1 MQNFIF
7 HLLFVG
13 GGALLLAHLKFFKFS
28 HKRFEN
34 LRKFL
39 YKGHTMGQLFQGVV
53 SNCKQGV
60 LSTTSGK
67 ITTTAFTQSVSG
79 SINTTH
85 SHYTTFDIGNMGFK
99 LKGDYPL
106 RDGDEVVCYAIKI
119 RGYYLVETLKNVTRN
134 YFASDRFGSLW
145 WYYLGIISGILS
157 ACVAIILAV
166 LPIIYPSIITY
177 PFVILT
183 SGWCITS
190 FAGAI
195 VAKPRYKQN
204 KIIENYNPHLTQA
217 DNIALTQAQL
227 ENESKK
233 NAQRRFS
240 FLMGLLSLLFWA
252 LVGALASLM
261 LFLVSGT
268 INEVIKAQWAKS
280 ISLWFKDNENM
291 PITWVV
297 ATLVLWVLNFINKRK
312 QISVISIFM
321 RLFLGL
327 LGGFG
332 VMFIVYLALES
343 RLETYMGIVL
353 AIWPITTLVLWIF
366 GVFGF
371 IRKRIQNKIAS

>member
-1 MQNFIF
+1 
-7 HLLFVG
+7 
-13 GGALLLAHLKFFKFS
+13 
-28 HKRFEN
+28 
-34 LRKFL
+34 
-39 YKGHTMGQLFQGVV
+39 MGQLFQGVV
-53 SNCKQGV
+53 SNCNQGV

-67 ITTTAFTQSVSG
+67 IYTTAFTRSVEG
-79 SINTTH
+79 SIDTTH
-85 SHYTTFDIGNMGFK
+85 HHYTTFDIGNMGFK

-106 RDGDEVVCYAIKI
+106 RDGDAVVFYAAPSG
-119 RGYYLVETLKNVTRN
+119 GYYEVQTIANFTRN
-134 YFASDRFGSLW
+134 YFIRDKLGSLR
-145 WYYLGIISGILS
+145 GIYFGFISGILS
-157 ACVAIILAV
+157 ACAAIVLAV

-233 NAQRRFS
+233 NAQKRFS

-280 ISLWFKDNENM
+280 ISLWFKDNENI

-332 VMFIVYLALES
+332 IALVVSFALDLSDES
-343 RLETYMGIVL
+343 WLETYMGIVL
-353 AIWPITTLVLWIF
+353 ATWPITTLVLWIF

-371 IRKRIQNKIAS
+371 IRKRKQNH

>member
-1 MQNFIF
+1 MGQLFQAGQ
-7 HLLFVG
+7 LLQ
-13 GGALLLAHLKFFKFS
+13 A
-28 HKRFEN
+28 
-34 LRKFL
+34 
-39 YKGHTMGQLFQGVV
+39 GQLFQGVV
-53 SNCKQGV
+53 SNCNQRV
-60 LSTTSGK
+60 ESTTSGK
-67 ITTTAFTQSVSG
+67 IYTTAFTRSVKG
-79 SINTTH
+79 SIDTTRNC
-85 SHYTTFDIGNMGFK
+85 YTTFDIGNMSFTLAG
-99 LKGDYPL
+99 GYPI

-119 RGYYLVETLKNVTRN
+119 GPYYLVETLKNVTRN
-134 YFASDRFGSLW
+134 YSVSDRFGSLW
-145 WYYLGIISGILS
+145 WYYLGLVSGILS
-157 ACVAIILAV
+157 ACVAIVFAFFAIM
-166 LPIIYPSIITY
+166 IIYSEYLPYIPLLIMV
-177 PFVILT
+177 VIA
-183 SGWCITS
+183 SSSWS
-190 FAGAI
+190 FISFKGIKI
-195 VAKPRYKQN
+195 VKRKYKQT

-252 LVGALASLM
+252 LVSALTTLM

-280 ISLWFKDNENM
+280 ISLWFGDSENT

-332 VMFIVYLALES
+332 VFLGVWFALYLS
-343 RLETYMGIVL
+343 DKSWLETYKWIVF
-353 AIWPITTLVLWIF
+353 ATWPITTIVLWIF

-371 IRKRIQNKIAS
+371 IRKRKQNKITN

>member
-1 MQNFIF
+1 
-7 HLLFVG
+7 
-13 GGALLLAHLKFFKFS
+13 
-28 HKRFEN
+28 
-34 LRKFL
+34 
-39 YKGHTMGQLFQGVV
+39 MGQLFQGVV
-53 SNCKQGV
+53 SNCSQGV

-67 ITTTAFTQSVSG
+67 ITTTAFTRSVEG
-79 SINTTH
+79 SIDTTH
-85 SHYTTFDIGNMGFK
+85 HHYTTFDIGNMGFK
-99 LKGDYPL
+99 LEGDYPL
-106 RDGDEVVCYAIKI
+106 RDGDAVVFYAAPSG
-119 RGYYLVETLKNVTRN
+119 GYYEVQTIANFTRN
-134 YFASDRFGSLW
+134 YFIRDKLGSLR
-145 WYYLGIISGILS
+145 GIYFGFISGILS
-157 ACVAIILAV
+157 ACAAIVLAV

-217 DNIALTQAQL
+217 DNLALAQAQL

-233 NAQRRFS
+233 RAQRRFS

-252 LVGALASLM
+252 LVSALATAM
-261 LFLVSGT
+261 LLAVSGV
-268 INEVIKAQWAKS
+268 INEIIEAQWAKS
-280 ISLWFKDNENM
+280 IELWFKDNENI

-332 VMFIVYLALES
+332 VFLGVWFALYLSDES
-343 RLETYMGIVL
+343 WLETYKWILL

-371 IRKRIQNKIAS
+371 IRKRKQNKITN

>member
-1 MQNFIF
+1 
-7 HLLFVG
+7 
-13 GGALLLAHLKFFKFS
+13 
-28 HKRFEN
+28 
-34 LRKFL
+34 
-39 YKGHTMGQLFQGVV
+39 MGQLFQGVV
-53 SNCKQGV
+53 SNCKQRV

-106 RDGDEVVCYAIKI
+106 RDGDAVVFYAAPSG
-119 RGYYLVETLKNVTRN
+119 GYYEVQTLKNFTRN
-134 YFASDRFGSLW
+134 YFIRDKLAPMW
-145 WYYLGIISGILS
+145 AYLIWGILL
-157 ACVAIILAV
+157 ACGAFWLLSQVMTFVRADSITAIGAFLFGAFFGV
-166 LPIIYPSIITY
+166 
-177 PFVILT
+177 T
-183 SGWCITS
+183 SLKCFIKMPM
-190 FAGAI
+190 ANY
-195 VAKPRYKQN
+195 KDKQN
-204 KIIENYNPHLTQA
+204 KIIENYNPRLTQA

-233 NAQRRFS
+233 RFLS
-240 FLMGLLSLLFWA
+240 LPSLLSLLFWA
-252 LVGALASLM
+252 LVGALTTAM
-261 LFLVSGT
+261 LLAVSGA

-280 ISLWFKDNENM
+280 ISLWFKDNENI

-332 VMFIVYLALES
+332 IMIIVFFALDLSDGS

-371 IRKRIQNKIAS
+371 IRKRRQNKITN

>member
-1 MQNFIF
+1 MRQ
-7 HLLFVG
+7 LFQ
-13 GGALLLAHLKFFKFS
+13 A
-28 HKRFEN
+28 
-34 LRKFL
+34 
-39 YKGHTMGQLFQGVV
+39 GQLFQGVV
-53 SNCKQGV
+53 SNCNQGV

-67 ITTTAFTQSVSG
+67 ITTTAFTRRVEG
-79 SINTTH
+79 SIGTTH
-85 SHYTTFDIGNMGFK
+85 SHYTTFDIGNMSFTLAG
-99 LKGDYPL
+99 GYPI

-119 RGYYLVETLKNVTRN
+119 GPYYLVETLKNVTRN
-134 YFASDRFGSLW
+134 YSVSDRFGSLW

-157 ACVAIILAV
+157 ACVAIVATFFAIM
-166 LPIIYPSIITY
+166 IIYSEYISYIPYII
-177 PFVILT
+177 VVVVA
-183 SGWCITS
+183 SSSWS
-190 FAGAI
+190 FISFKGIKI
-195 VAKPRYKQN
+195 VKRKYKQT

-227 ENESKK
+227 ENKSKK

-252 LVGALASLM
+252 LVGALATAM
-261 LFLVSGT
+261 LFLVGGV
-268 INEVIKAQWAKS
+268 INEIIKAQWANS
-280 ISLWFKDNENM
+280 IVFWFKDDANM

-332 VMFIVYLALES
+332 VFLGVWFALYLS
-343 RLETYMGIVL
+343 DKSWLETYKWIVL

-371 IRKRIQNKIAS
+371 IRKRKQNKITN

>member
-1 MQNFIF
+1 MRQ
-7 HLLFVG
+7 LFQ
-13 GGALLLAHLKFFKFS
+13 A
-28 HKRFEN
+28 
-34 LRKFL
+34 
-39 YKGHTMGQLFQGVV
+39 GQLFQGVV
-53 SNCKQGV
+53 SNCNQGV

-67 ITTTAFTQSVSG
+67 ITTTAFTRSVEG
-79 SINTTH
+79 SIDTTH
-85 SHYTTFDIGNMGFK
+85 HHYTTFDIGNMSFIK
-99 LKGDYPL
+99 LGGDYPI

-145 WYYLGIISGILS
+145 WYYLGLISGILS
-157 ACVAIILAV
+157 ACVVIVLAV
-166 LPIIYPSIITY
+166 FPIIYPSIIPY
-177 PFVILT
+177 PFIMGISVGCLFFFT
-183 SGWCITS
+183 L
-190 FAGAI
+190 
-195 VAKPRYKQN
+195 AKIAKLRYKQN

-233 NAQRRFS
+233 KAQRRFS

-252 LVGALASLM
+252 LVSALATAM
-261 LFLVSGT
+261 LLAVSGV
-268 INEVIKAQWAKS
+268 INEIIEAQWAKS
-280 ISLWFKDNENM
+280 IELWFKDNENI

-297 ATLVLWVLNFINKRK
+297 TTLVLWVLNFINKRK
-312 QISVISIFM
+312 QISAIAIFM

-332 VMFIVYLALES
+332 IMFIVYLALYLSDES
-343 RLETYMGIVL
+343 RLETYKWIVL

-371 IRKRIQNKIAS
+371 IKKENKTKSLTSKSNNA

>member
-1 MQNFIF
+1 
-7 HLLFVG
+7 
-13 GGALLLAHLKFFKFS
+13 
-28 HKRFEN
+28 
-34 LRKFL
+34 
-39 YKGHTMGQLFQGVV
+39 MGQLFQGVV
-53 SNCKQGV
+53 SNCSQGV
-60 LSTTSGK
+60 LSTTSGEIK
-67 ITTTAFTQSVSG
+67 TNAFTRSVSG

-99 LKGDYPL
+99 LEGDYPL
-106 RDGDEVVCYAIKI
+106 RDGDAVVFYAAPSG
-119 RGYYLVETLKNVTRN
+119 GYYGVQTIANFTRN
-134 YFASDRFGSLW
+134 YFIRDKLGSLW
-145 WYYLGIISGILS
+145 GYYLGIISGILS
-157 ACVAIILAV
+157 ACAAIVVAFFAIIYSEELGV
-166 LPIIYPSIITY
+166 IFSFIIISWS
-177 PFVILT
+177 FA
-183 SGWCITS
+183 S
-190 FAGAI
+190 FAGAKI
-195 VAKPRYKQN
+195 AKLRYKQN

-217 DNIALTQAQL
+217 DNLALAQAQL
-227 ENESKK
+227 ENKSKK

-252 LVGALASLM
+252 LVGALTTLM

-332 VMFIVYLALES
+332 IMFIVLLALYLSDES
-343 RLETYMGIVL
+343 RLETYRWIVL
-353 AIWPITTLVLWIF
+353 ATWPITTLVLWIF
-366 GVFGF
+366 GVWLY
-371 IRKRIQNKIAS
+371 KKAKIAN

>member
-1 MQNFIF
+1 MRQ
-7 HLLFVG
+7 LFQ
-13 GGALLLAHLKFFKFS
+13 A
-28 HKRFEN
+28 
-34 LRKFL
+34 
-39 YKGHTMGQLFQGVV
+39 GQLLQGVV
-53 SNCKQGV
+53 SNCNQSV

-67 ITTTAFTQSVSG
+67 ITTTAFFRRVEG
-79 SINTTH
+79 SIDTTH
-85 SHYTTFDIGNMGFK
+85 HHYTTFDIGNMSFVLEGN
-99 LKGDYPL
+99 YPI

-119 RGYYLVETLKNVTRN
+119 GGHYWVETLKNFTRN
-134 YFASDRFGSLW
+134 YSVRDRFGSLR
-145 WYYLGIISGILS
+145 WYYRGIISGILS
-157 ACVAIILAV
+157 ACAAAFFTIM
-166 LPIIYPSIITY
+166 IIYPIYYTLDTLYLYALPLPIMMTIVS
-177 PFVILT
+177 
-183 SGWCITS
+183 SSWS
-190 FAGAI
+190 FISFKWIKI
-195 VAKPRYKQN
+195 VKRKDKQN

-252 LVGALASLM
+252 LVGALATLM

-280 ISLWFKDNENM
+280 IELWFKDNENI

-332 VMFIVYLALES
+332 VFLGVGLALDYS
-343 RLETYMGIVL
+343 GLEDWITENRWIVL

-371 IRKRIQNKIAS
+371 IRKRKQNKIAN

>member
-1 MQNFIF
+1 
-7 HLLFVG
+7 
-13 GGALLLAHLKFFKFS
+13 
-28 HKRFEN
+28 
-34 LRKFL
+34 
-39 YKGHTMGQLFQGVV
+39 MGQLFQGMV
-53 SNCKQGV
+53 SNCSQGV
-60 LSTTSGK
+60 LSTTSGEIK
-67 ITTTAFTQSVSG
+67 TNAFTRSVSG

-99 LKGDYPL
+99 LEGDYPL
-106 RDGDEVVCYAIKI
+106 RDGDAVVFYAAPSG
-119 RGYYLVETLKNVTRN
+119 GYYEVQTIANFTRN
-134 YFASDRFGSLW
+134 YFIRDKLGSLR
-145 WYYLGIISGILS
+145 GIYFGFISGILS
-157 ACVAIILAV
+157 ACAAIILAFCA
-166 LPIIYPSIITY
+166 IIDIAKIGEVAAYLSFI
-177 PFVILT
+177 T

-233 NAQRRFS
+233 RFS
-240 FLMGLLSLLFWA
+240 SLLSLLFWA
-252 LVGALASLM
+252 LVSALATLM

-268 INEVIKAQWAKS
+268 INEIIKAQWAKS
-280 ISLWFKDNENM
+280 ISLWFKDDENA

-297 ATLVLWVLNFINKRK
+297 VTIVLLVLNFINKRK

-332 VMFIVYLALES
+332 VFLGVWFALYLSDES
-343 RLETYMGIVL
+343 RLETYRWIVL

-371 IRKRIQNKIAS
+371 IRKRKQNKITN

>member
-1 MQNFIF
+1 
-7 HLLFVG
+7 
-13 GGALLLAHLKFFKFS
+13 
-28 HKRFEN
+28 
-34 LRKFL
+34 
-39 YKGHTMGQLFQGVV
+39 MGQLFQGVV

-106 RDGDEVVCYAIKI
+106 RDGDAVVFYAAPSG
-119 RGYYLVETLKNVTRN
+119 GYYEVQTLKNFTRN
-134 YFASDRFGSLW
+134 YFIRDKLAPMW
-145 WYYLGIISGILS
+145 AYLIWGILL
-157 ACVAIILAV
+157 ACGAFWLLSQVMTFVRVDSITAIGAFLFGAFFGV
-166 LPIIYPSIITY
+166 
-177 PFVILT
+177 T
-183 SGWCITS
+183 SLKCFIKMPM
-190 FAGAI
+190 ANY
-195 VAKPRYKQN
+195 KDKQN
-204 KIIENYNPHLTQA
+204 KIIENYNPRLTQA

-227 ENESKK
+227 ANE
-233 NAQRRFS
+233 
-240 FLMGLLSLLFWA
+240 FLSLPSLLFWA
-252 LVGALASLM
+252 LAGALTTLM
-261 LFLVSGT
+261 LGVVSGA
-268 INEVIKAQWAKS
+268 INAQWAKS
-280 ISLWFKDNENM
+280 IVFWFKDEKNM

-332 VMFIVYLALES
+332 VMFIVYLALYLS
-343 RLETYMGIVL
+343 DKSWLETYRWIVL
-353 AIWPITTLVLWIF
+353 ASWAITTLVLWIF

-371 IRKRIQNKIAS
+371 IRKQKSLASKSNNA

>member
-1 MQNFIF
+1 
-7 HLLFVG
+7 
-13 GGALLLAHLKFFKFS
+13 
-28 HKRFEN
+28 
-34 LRKFL
+34 
-39 YKGHTMGQLFQGVV
+39 MGQLFQGVV
-53 SNCKQGV
+53 SNCSQGV
-60 LSTTSGK
+60 LSTTSGEIK
-67 ITTTAFTQSVSG
+67 TNAFTRSVSD

-85 SHYTTFDIGNMGFK
+85 HHYTTFDIGNMGFK
-99 LKGDYPL
+99 LEGDYPL
-106 RDGDEVVCYAIKI
+106 RDGDAVVFYAAPSG
-119 RGYYLVETLKNVTRN
+119 GYYEVQTIKNFTRN
-134 YFASDRFGSLW
+134 YFIRDKLGSLR
-145 WYYLGIISGILS
+145 GIYFGFISGILS
-157 ACVAIILAV
+157 ACAAIVLAFCAIIDIAKIGDVAAYLSF
-166 LPIIYPSIITY
+166 I
-177 PFVILT
+177 T

-233 NAQRRFS
+233 KAQRRFS

-252 LVGALASLM
+252 LVGALATAM
-261 LFLVSGT
+261 LLAVSGA
-268 INEVIKAQWAKS
+268 INAEIKAQWAKS

-327 LGGFG
+327 LGGFEIA
-332 VMFIVYLALES
+332 IVVSFALDLS
-343 RLETYMGIVL
+343 GNIVL
-353 AIWPITTLVLWIF
+353 ATWAITTLVLWIF

-371 IRKRIQNKIAS
+371 IRKRKQNKITN